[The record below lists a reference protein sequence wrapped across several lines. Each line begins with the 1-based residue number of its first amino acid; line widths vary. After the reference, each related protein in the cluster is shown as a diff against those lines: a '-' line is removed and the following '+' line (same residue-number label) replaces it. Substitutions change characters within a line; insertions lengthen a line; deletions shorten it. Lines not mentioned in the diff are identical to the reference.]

1 MEALKDALIG
11 IFEWILELLRTPLI
25 TGIKAMMSYIFGSIS
40 GGLTDIQ
47 GLLADTPQS
56 YNATIYGIVSDT
68 SETIILPIAMSIL
81 VIISV
86 YELVMNVANTSNM
99 KEFDIMGVIK
109 WLLKFLFSLFV
120 LANTFRFAEW
130 IFSIGPII
138 ANMMLGSNSVISDVT
153 DTAAIVSGIETIAEN
168 MSIWEVIG
176 FTLVTAIIA
185 ASMLITQIILTT
197 YMLFR
202 FMEIYL
208 TLSLA
213 PIPMATFG
221 SKEYSRMGESFIKT
235 ILSYALQVFLIILA
249 IAIYT
254 SMINVTITEMITS
267 GVYNGMATIQLLAIT
282 IIMVMMITKTKSLAR
297 EVLN

>member
-1 MEALKDALIG
+1 LVSALIG
-11 IFEWILELLRTPLI
+11 IFEWIFELLRDPLVDGV
-25 TGIKAMMSYIFGSIS
+25 TSLMEYIFGSIG

-47 GLLADTPQS
+47 GLLGDTPAT
-56 YNATIYGIVSDT
+56 YNATIYSIVRTT
-68 SETIILPIAMSIL
+68 SESVILPIAMAVL
-81 VIISV
+81 VIISM

-99 KEFDIMGVIK
+99 KEFDVWGVVK
-109 WLLKFLFSLFV
+109 WILKFLFSLFV
-120 LANTFRFAEW
+120 LAHTFQFAEW

-138 ANMMLGSNSVISDVT
+138 AGHMLGTGGVSEGIT
-153 DTAAIVSGIETIAEN
+153 DTAVILNGIEDLTDT
-168 MSIWEVIG
+168 MSIWALIG
-176 FTLVTAIIA
+176 FFAVSVVIA
-185 ASMLITQIILTT
+185 LAMFVTQIILTT

-221 SKEYSRMGESFIKT
+221 SKEYSRMGEGFIKT
-235 ILSYALQVFLIILA
+235 ILSYVIQVFLIILA

-254 SMINVTITEMITS
+254 GLINVTIGGMIAS
-267 GVYNGMATIQLLAIT
+267 GAYDGMATIQLLAIT

-297 EVLN
+297 EILG